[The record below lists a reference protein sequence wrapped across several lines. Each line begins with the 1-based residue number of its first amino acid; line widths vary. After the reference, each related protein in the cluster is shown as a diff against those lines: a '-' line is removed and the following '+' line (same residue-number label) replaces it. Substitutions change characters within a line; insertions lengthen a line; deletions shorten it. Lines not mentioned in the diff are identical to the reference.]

1 MSIMG
6 VDYSLSSP
14 ALCVF
19 HGKGDWTV
27 DDCTF
32 YYFAKKNQ
40 LVFDKNFQASLYPKD
55 YNGDTERFDLLSDWA
70 MDVVKGREVKRAC
83 IEGYAFGA
91 VGRVFNIAENCGIL
105 KHKLMKA
112 KVPFTTPA
120 PSEIKKFAS
129 GKGNCNKEVM
139 YESFQA
145 ETGWDLR
152 KRMFCEKG
160 WNPIS
165 DVVDAYYLA
174 KFEYERMKKCS

>member
-1 MSIMG
+1 MAIVG
-6 VDYSLSSP
+6 IDYSLSSP

-19 HGKGDWTV
+19 HGTGDWTV
-27 DDCTF
+27 DDCRF
-32 YYFAKKNQ
+32 YYFAKKKNII
-40 LVFDKNFQASLYPKD
+40 FDKNFEGSLYPD
-55 YNGDTERFDLLSDWA
+55 NYSSDTERFDKLSDWSMKSIA
-70 MDVVKGREVKRAC
+70 KHGVTHAS

-112 KVPFTTPA
+112 KIPFTTPA

-139 YESFQA
+139 YDSFYA

-152 KRMFCEKG
+152 KRLYQEKG

-165 DVVDAYYLA
+165 DIVDAYYLA
-174 KFEYERMKKCS
+174 KFEYERLKSCS